1 MFLSW
6 KHAKIRSTNKS
17 IKKLKVGVMEKGILI
32 FMINSIIKLGNLFGY
47 MKSFQRLDTKSDG
60 EIDE

>member
-1 MFLSW
+1 
-6 KHAKIRSTNKS
+6 
-17 IKKLKVGVMEKGILI
+17 MEKGILI